1 MRVIGIISVRQLET
15 GVGTILILTSVALNI
30 VFRAAYFDHV
40 VALTMGAEYFLI
52 AGHQVT
58 PKIGR
63 ALDLSIMQN
72 LCLAHYRI
80 SEEYFDDN
88 DLIAQVERLSDKKR
102 FEISLS
108 WLSVK
113 DEKSKDFLLLE
124 DFATWVVN

>member
-72 LCLAHYRI
+72 LCLAHYPI
-80 SEEYFDDN
+80 
-88 DLIAQVERLSDKKR
+88 RLRSSLTTQACKFR
-102 FEISLS
+102 F
-108 WLSVK
+108 
-113 DEKSKDFLLLE
+113 
-124 DFATWVVN
+124 VN

>member
-1 MRVIGIISVRQLET
+1 MNTQDASGITNATAIDGHIHHLSLNMRVIGIISVRQLET

-72 LCLAHYRI
+72 LCLAHYR
-80 SEEYFDDN
+80 
-88 DLIAQVERLSDKKR
+88 
-102 FEISLS
+102 
-108 WLSVK
+108 
-113 DEKSKDFLLLE
+113 LLY
-124 DFATWVVN
+124 TRQG

>member
-72 LCLAHYRI
+72 LCLAHYPNNQGIPCYQTPLRNHFHQTN
-80 SEEYFDDN
+80 Y
-88 DLIAQVERLSDKKR
+88 
-102 FEISLS
+102 
-108 WLSVK
+108 
-113 DEKSKDFLLLE
+113 
-124 DFATWVVN
+124 